1 MVALSATDF
10 GNFITHPLMK
20 PPSPP
25 MTSNNNSK
33 LTFLRENASV
43 NPSSGT
49 VLFYGM
55 YAGKKWRFTLQR
67 AAESSQKAK
76 ITASLAEPSQ
86 GSEYDEM
93 AKALAVTTSQFF
105 NEMVFELDGT
115 FLSFEDMM
123 LTDKGKE
130 PSAMLSLKITVKKF
144 PSPGIEF

>member
-25 MTSNNNSK
+25 MTSTSNNK
-33 LTFLRENASV
+33 LTFLKENVSV

-55 YAGKKWRFTLQR
+55 YGGSKWLFTLQR

-76 ITASLAEPSQ
+76 ITASLASINVVERLAGVQQYVYSSKGWYNTSSADALLREKRKLAFAVHCPS
-86 GSEYDEM
+86 S
-93 AKALAVTTSQFF
+93 VTRIVLGHQ
-105 NEMVFELDGT
+105 L
-115 FLSFEDMM
+115 
-123 LTDKGKE
+123 
-130 PSAMLSLKITVKKF
+130 
-144 PSPGIEF
+144 